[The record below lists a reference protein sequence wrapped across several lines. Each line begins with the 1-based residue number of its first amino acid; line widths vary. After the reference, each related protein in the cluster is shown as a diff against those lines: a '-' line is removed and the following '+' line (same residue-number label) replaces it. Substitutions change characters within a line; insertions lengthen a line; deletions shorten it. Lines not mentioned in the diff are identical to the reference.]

1 MAVKFKKWDASEALD
16 NEEVITEY
24 LKLAFEDGDPEYIK
38 SALANV
44 AKSRNMTSIA
54 KQIGISR
61 QGLYNMLSENGN
73 PEFKTIQSMLKVLGV
88 KLSIVPID
96 NLTVE
101 TNHHNHKNHSYDFPP
116 K

>member
-1 MAVKFKKWDASEALD
+1 MTVKFKKWDASEALD

-24 LKLAFEDGDPEYIK
+24 LKLAFEDGNPEYIK

-54 KQIGISR
+54 KQMGISR

-73 PEFKTIQSMLKVLGV
+73 PEFKTIQSMLEVLGV
-88 KLSIVPID
+88 KLSIV
-96 NLTVE
+96 
-101 TNHHNHKNHSYDFPP
+101 TNDKA
-116 K
+116 KLKKVT